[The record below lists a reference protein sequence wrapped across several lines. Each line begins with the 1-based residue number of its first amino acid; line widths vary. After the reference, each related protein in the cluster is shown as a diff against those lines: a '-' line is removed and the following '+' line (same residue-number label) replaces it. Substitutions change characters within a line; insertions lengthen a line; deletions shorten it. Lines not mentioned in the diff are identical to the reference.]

1 MIGKKLISGVA
12 MVGAL
17 AAVAFIGGPRPAAA
31 QEVTLRLHTFV
42 PPPSRSFKNL
52 TWWAKKVEKESGNKI
67 KIKLFP
73 SRQLGGKASE
83 LYDQARKGF
92 VDIIYSLPGYTPGR
106 FPRSEVIELPF
117 IGGKSSRIVSP
128 AIASIYDKWLKDDYK
143 DTHPILIFAS
153 GPYGLFSHKPIAKL
167 SDLKGQKIRVS
178 GRVVGQAI
186 KAIGATPVGIPGIKM
201 AEAFQRHVID
211 TVFTAWTIA
220 LPTKIIRMASHF
232 AIPGMTSGVL
242 MLVMNKK
249 SYGRLS
255 GPLKKVLDANSGMP
269 LAKEFGVRWEKDD
282 QRPMSAARKSGNPF
296 TTFSAE
302 QRQRWAAAVS
312 SVTEGWIS
320 DMNKKGI
327 DGAGLVKAARAAI
340 AEHSK

>member
-1 MIGKKLISGVA
+1 MYGKKLICGVA
-12 MVGAL
+12 AIGAL
-17 AAVAFIGGPRPAAA
+17 ASVALIGGPRPALA
-31 QEVTLRLHTFV
+31 QEVSLRLHTFV

-52 TWWAKKVEKESGNKI
+52 TWWAKKVEKDSGNKI
-67 KIKLFP
+67 QIKLFP
-73 SRQLGGKASE
+73 SRQLGGKPSE

-92 VDIIYSLPGYTPGR
+92 VDFIYSLPGYTPGR

-117 IGGKSSRIVSP
+117 IGGKSSKIVSP
-128 AIASIYDKWLKDDYK
+128 AISSIYDKWLKDDYK

-153 GPYGLFSHKPIAKL
+153 GPYGLFSHKPIKKI

-178 GRVVGQAI
+178 GRVVGGAI

-220 LPTKIIRMASHF
+220 LPTKIIRMSSHF

-242 MLVMNKK
+242 MVVMNKK

-255 GPLKKVLDANSGMP
+255 GPMKKVLDANSRKN
-269 LAKEFGVRWEKDD
+269 LAGEFGARWEKDD
-282 QRPMSAARKSGNPF
+282 LRPMAAARKSGKPF
-296 TTFSAE
+296 HTYSAA
-302 QRQRWAAAVS
+302 QQKRWASAAA
-312 SVTEGWIS
+312 SVTSGWIS

-340 AEHSK
+340 AKYSK